1 LNGCAKAHSG
11 ELAQSVV
18 EALEEQKE
26 QLQHHAIATL
36 IPQHGIVVVG
46 RNLDDAFESLDRIET
61 NAQAI
66 LLGALLRS
74 PPEGG

>member
-36 IPQHGIVVVG
+36 IPPGVRPRFRKIPSG
-46 RNLDDAFESLDRIET
+46 LNW
-61 NAQAI
+61 
-66 LLGALLRS
+66 
-74 PPEGG
+74 GGPFFGEVLQITFVEPFPQER